1 MQVVAEHGVGS
12 GGGEQRRDR
21 VVPVA
26 EALTDDRLVG
36 AGSLGAPPP
45 GTAASRADLA
55 AAVRDLL
62 RALTG

>member
-1 MQVVAEHGVGS
+1 M
-12 GGGEQRRDR
+12 
-21 VVPVA
+21 PVA